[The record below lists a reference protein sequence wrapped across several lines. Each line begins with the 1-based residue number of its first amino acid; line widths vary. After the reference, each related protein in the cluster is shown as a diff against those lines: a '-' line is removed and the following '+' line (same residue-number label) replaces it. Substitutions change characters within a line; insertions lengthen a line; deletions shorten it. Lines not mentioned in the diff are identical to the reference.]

1 MQHYWSLQ
9 NLDLRGSWLTIG
21 SFDGVHLGHLTLLK
35 ELISGARAEG
45 LTAVVLTFHPHP
57 AVVLNKRKEFSYLS
71 TPEGKAGLLDRAGV
85 DVVITHPFSLQVAQ
99 ISARDF
105 ILKLVENLKMRHLC
119 VGHDFALG
127 RGREGDLPALTQ
139 LGGEL
144 GYTVSVVEPV
154 ELDGEVVSSSRVRQA
169 LMDGDVELAHRLLG
183 RPYKIIG
190 EVVHG
195 DSRGRSLGFPT
206 ANLEVWA
213 ERALPNPGVYAC
225 WAAIEGKEY
234 AAVTNVGFRPT
245 FDNQPLRPR
254 VEAFLL
260 DFDGDLYRRTMRLS
274 FMRRLRDEVRFND
287 IQALIDQMHRDVQVG
302 RQMLEVAL

>member
-169 LMDGDVELAHRLLG
+169 LMDGKVELAHRLLG

-234 AAVTNVGFRPT
+234 AVTNVGFRPT

-302 RQMLEVAL
+302 RQMLEMAR

>member
-21 SFDGVHLGHLTLLK
+21 SFDGVHLGHQALLR
-35 ELISGARAEG
+35 ELINRAHVEG
-45 LTAVVLTFHPHP
+45 LSSVVLTFHPHP

-71 TPEGKAGLLDRAGV
+71 SPEGKVGLLAGLGV
-85 DVVITHPFSLQVAQ
+85 DVVITHPFNLQIAQ

-105 ILKLVENLKMRHLC
+105 IQKLIQNLKMRRLC

-127 RGREGDLPALTQ
+127 RGRKGDLPALTR
-139 LGGEL
+139 LGSEL
-144 GYTVSVVEPV
+144 GYTIDEVKPV
-154 ELDGEVVSSSRVRQA
+154 ELDGQVVSSSRVRQA
-169 LMDGDVELAHRLLG
+169 LLDGDVELAQRLLG

-190 EVVHG
+190 EVIHG

-213 ERALPNPGVYAC
+213 ERTLPKPGVYAC
-225 WAAIEGKEY
+225 WAFLDGKEY
-234 AAVTNVGFRPT
+234 PAVTNVGFRPT

-254 VEAFLL
+254 VEAYLL
-260 DFDGDLYRRTMRLS
+260 DFDCDLYRKTMRLS
-274 FMRRLRDEVRFND
+274 FIRRLRDEVRFAD
-287 IQALIDQMHRDVQVG
+287 IQALIDQMHQDVQVG
-302 RQMLEVAL
+302 RQVLEAVR